1 MSAAL
6 ELIRTVEA
14 NGGRF
19 RVDGEYLMIAPG
31 EAAAS
36 VIDELRQHKAELLAE
51 LAQRRLSVPA
61 MPAGVRLVSWS
72 PKAAP
77 VRLSECS
84 TVTDTEK
91 FIRTTLIQ
99 LAAALEG
106 RSWQSGN
113 WGLSGLLE
121 RLAAVGCLV
130 ALENPRRAL
139 Q

>member
-14 NGGRF
+14 NGGHL
-19 RVDGEYLMIAPG
+19 RVDGEYLVIAPG
-31 EAAAS
+31 EAAAP
-36 VIDELRQHKAELLAE
+36 VIDELRQHKAELIAE
-51 LAQRRLSVPA
+51 LAHRPA

-77 VRLSECS
+77 VQLSECS

-91 FIRTTLIQ
+91 FIRTTLMQ
-99 LAAALEG
+99 LAACL
-106 RSWQSGN
+106 SGKDWLDGG
-113 WGLSGLLE
+113 WGLSGLLA
-121 RLAAVGCLV
+121 RLEACGCIV
-130 ALENPRRAL
+130 ALDDPLKTL

>member
-14 NGGRF
+14 NGGHL
-19 RVDGEYLMIAPG
+19 RVDGEYLVIAPG

-36 VIDELRQHKAELLAE
+36 VIDELRQHKAELMAE
-51 LAQRRLSVPA
+51 LARRPA